1 MKHAMMQIKQ
11 SLLLAAA
18 VILVGCAHNQN
29 VRTTGSFESSQ
40 APGRSF
46 TVEGGSAAA
55 ARVSEG
61 LKAAGM
67 KQAAQGQA
75 DYVVT
80 VSQEDR
86 QSQRR
91 LNTGGKNAVAYDGLI
106 RESVVKVSVARSS
119 APGTPVFTATAVG
132 SDGEALAEAVLAAMG
147 GRKVSTTGS
156 VSRSEVAG
164 RTFTVRGD
172 AGLLPKVGE
181 SLKAAGMKDGGPSGA
196 DFIVTVARQDRSP
209 VRLSTGG
216 KNAVHYDGPDRGPVL
231 TLTMARASAPGTPVF
246 TATAEGGDVESLAAA
261 AVAAIRG

>member
-1 MKHAMMQIKQ
+1 MMQIRQ
-11 SLLLAAA
+11 SLLLTAA
-18 VILVGCAHNQN
+18 VILVGCAHNKN
-29 VRTTGSFESSQ
+29 VSTTGNFESSQ
-40 APGRSF
+40 VPGRSF
-46 TVEGGSAAA
+46 TIQGGSAAA
-55 ARVSEG
+55 VRVSDG

-67 KQAAQGQA
+67 KQTAQGQS
-75 DYVVT
+75 DFVVT

-91 LNTGGKNAVAYDGLI
+91 LNTGGKNAVYYDGLI
-106 RESVVKVSVARSS
+106 RETVVKVSVARSS

-164 RTFTVRGD
+164 RTFTVRGE

-181 SLKAAGMKDGGPSGA
+181 SLKAAGMKDGGASGA
-196 DFIVTVARQDRSP
+196 DFIVTVARKDRSP